1 MARAERGFASALQHE
16 FEPADGGIEAA
27 GDAVGHFLQ
36 RRRIGIHFA
45 VTLVDDLPRSE
56 YKARRWQDE
65 RVR

>member
-1 MARAERGFASALQHE
+1 MTRTTPPDGFC
-16 FEPADGGIEAA
+16 
-27 GDAVGHFLQ
+27 DAIAHGLH
-36 RRRIGIHFA
+36 RRIGIHFA